1 MRALIGG
8 GTGFVG
14 RHLTKALQEKGYKVT
29 KVSRKTGPDTITWK
43 DINKNGI
50 PDDVTAVVNLAGAN
64 ILNPLKRWNQAFK
77 DEVVS
82 SRVETTKTLANAI
95 VSSKIP
101 PKVFA
106 TISGVAIYKPN
117 PTLQY
122 TEDSDVEPYDFL
134 SQLVVDWEQAAKLP
148 ESHSCRQVTV
158 RSGVVLGRDGGM
170 IQQLY
175 FPFYLGLGGT
185 IGLRGDQWLPW
196 IHVSDLA
203 GIFMHA
209 INNDNVRGILNGTAE
224 SATNADFTKAFAGA
238 LCRPAIFP
246 TPGFVMNIVFGSDR
260 AKVILEGQNVKPQKT
275 LESGYQYKYFDV
287 KSACKNCVS

>member
-1 MRALIGG
+1 MSILGG

-64 ILNPLKRWNQAFK
+64 ILNPLKRWNQAYK

-158 RSGVVLGRDGGM
+158 RS
-170 IQQLY
+170 
-175 FPFYLGLGGT
+175 
-185 IGLRGDQWLPW
+185 
-196 IHVSDLA
+196 
-203 GIFMHA
+203 
-209 INNDNVRGILNGTAE
+209 
-224 SATNADFTKAFAGA
+224 
-238 LCRPAIFP
+238 
-246 TPGFVMNIVFGSDR
+246 
-260 AKVILEGQNVKPQKT
+260 
-275 LESGYQYKYFDV
+275 
-287 KSACKNCVS
+287 